1 MATRR
6 TAPTIHTLDRALQE
20 TQRELQAL
28 RAQLN
33 PQATSPPR
41 QGPRGSGRRFASSG
55 RGRLQARAAIRQ
67 QDFLE
72 QQSSNRYV
80 ISCVER
86 LEITEAFWY
95 PDDDQALPAVGYSFI
110 RIYEHDP
117 ACGQLVT
124 DGRLL
129 GEIEGRPKTVG
140 EQATGPLC
148 RGACYRFRLEEQAI
162 AEKCTV
168 VALDTEATLAVAQ
181 WPPGS
186 IIICYRW
193 LD

>member
-1 MATRR
+1 MTPRR
-6 TAPTIHTLDRALQE
+6 TAPTIHTIDRALQE
-20 TQRELQAL
+20 TQRELKAL
-28 RAQLN
+28 AAQLN
-33 PQATSPPR
+33 PQSVSPPR
-41 QGPRGSGRRFASSG
+41 QGPRGSGRRFVSSG
-55 RGRLQARAAIRQ
+55 RGLLQARAAIRQ
-67 QDFLE
+67 LDFQE
-72 QQSSNRYV
+72 QQSSNRYI
-80 ISCVER
+80 ISCVQR
-86 LEITEAFWY
+86 LEVTEAYWY
-95 PDDDQALPAVGYSFI
+95 PDADQGLPANGYSFI

-117 ACGQLVT
+117 LCGRLVT
-124 DGRLL
+124 EGRLL

-168 VALDTEATLAVAQ
+168 VALDTEATLAAAQ

-193 LD
+193 LS